1 MSERRRLQPL
11 ARHGIHRSPNPFVQI
26 LTVLG
31 AMLAVVV
38 VSVGAVGAFYL
49 DFTQTSDE
57 EALTLLREAQLSAIT
72 AAGSQPGLQVRHQPT
87 RP

>member
-1 MSERRRLQPL
+1 VADE
-11 ARHGIHRSPNPFVQI
+11 
-26 LTVLG
+26 
-31 AMLAVVV
+31 VVCLKTPD
-38 VSVGAVGAFYL
+38 SFGAVGAFYL